1 MLTCFQIEGGKLS
14 QAADNAGPVWLF
26 IAPTEEDK
34 ARLTGPEFNLD
45 AHSLNSA
52 LDPDELPRLELET
65 DHLVVIFK
73 YPKRFLLHDKYDLG
87 VQSLGLF
94 LYADR
99 LVIVSREDDQPAFEG
114 RPFTKID
121 SLQTLFLRIISKC
134 IQHFYSHLKAIN
146 ELANELEPKIMSA
159 MENRNLLLMFAI
171 EKSLVYYVNAMAANG
186 RTIDRLRTNAR
197 NAATAGLTPEQ
208 LEYVD
213 DLYIENAQC
222 HEQAQIYANVLAG
235 LMDARASIVNN
246 NLNVLIKRLTILS
259 VVFLPL
265 NVVAS
270 IGGMSE
276 YTKVTEAYAPWWVTY
291 PMFCLGLAAVGWVTY
306 QVLKVFERR
315 KS

>member
-1 MLTCFQIEGGKLS
+1 MLTCFQIESGKLGP
-14 QAADNAGPVWLF
+14 AVDNAGPIWLF
-26 IAPTEEDK
+26 IGPTDEEK
-34 ARLTGPEFNLD
+34 ARLIGPEFNLD
-45 AHSLNSA
+45 AHSLNST
-52 LDPDELPRLELET
+52 LDPDELPRVELES

-94 LYADR
+94 LYSNR
-99 LVIVSREDDQPAFEG
+99 LVIVSLEDDQPAFEG
-114 RPFTKID
+114 RPFTRID

-146 ELANELEPKIMSA
+146 ELANELEPKIMSS
-159 MENRNLLLMFAI
+159 MENRNLLLMFTI
-171 EKSLVYYVNAMAANG
+171 EKGLVYYVNAMAANG
-186 RTIDRLRTNAR
+186 RTIDRLRTNAK
-197 NAATAGLTPEQ
+197 NAGTGGLSPEQ

-213 DLYIENAQC
+213 DLSIENAQC

-259 VVFLPL
+259 LVFLPL
-265 NVVAS
+265 NVVAG

-276 YTKVTEAYAPWWVTY
+276 YTRFTEPYMPWWIAY
-291 PMFCLGLAAVGWVTY
+291 PIFSVGLGAIGWLTY
-306 QVLKVFERR
+306 QVLKLFEKR